1 VSAVVNTWTLAP
13 GQPRYPACLEE
24 LRPGERPHLH
34 GSGDLELVAGLERH
48 ERVTIVGS
56 RNASGY
62 GVRVAQRL
70 ARDLAVAGIA
80 VVSGMARGI
89 DSAAHKGALE
99 GGGGTLAVLAGGPDF
114 VYPRRNAGLYERIL
128 DSGAIVAERPPG
140 TKPRPHDFAERNRIM
155 AALSGVTV
163 IVEAA
168 LPSGSLITADRALDL
183 GRTVCAV
190 PGQLGVRVAEG
201 PNALIRDGA
210 TLVRDARDILDLLY
224 GVGIGPEPAP
234 DRERPVLT
242 EIPKPRP
249 GPPLD
254 GRLARVR
261 ELVAA
266 GCATVDRIA
275 NEGGI
280 ASRDAAVALA
290 RLELLGYV
298 AADALG
304 GWSVTDQRAPE

>member
-1 VSAVVNTWTLAP
+1 MSAGRHAWTLAP
-13 GQPRYPACLEE
+13 EDARYPGCLEE
-24 LRPGERPHLH
+24 LRPRERPHIR
-34 GSGDLELVAGLERH
+34 GFGDLELVAGLERH

-62 GVRVAQRL
+62 GLRVAERL

-89 DSAAHKGALE
+89 DAAAHKGAL
-99 GGGGTLAVLAGGPDF
+99 GGGGATIAVLAGGPD
-114 VYPRRNAGLYERIL
+114 VVHPRRNAELYERIL
-128 DSGAIVAERPPG
+128 ECGAVVAERPPG
-140 TKPRPHDFAERNRIM
+140 TQPRPHDFAERNRIM

-210 TLVRDARDILDLLY
+210 TLVRDARDVLDLLF
-224 GVGIGPEPAP
+224 GVGVAEPRLTAAPAP
-234 DRERPVLT
+234 RS
-242 EIPKPRP
+242 

-254 GRLARVR
+254 DRLARVR
-261 ELVAA
+261 ELVAT
-266 GCATVDRIA
+266 GCATVDRVA
-275 NEGGI
+275 GEGGM
-280 ASRDAAVALA
+280 AARDASVALA

-298 AADALG
+298 SVDALG
-304 GWSVTDQRAPE
+304 GWSVTGPRVPE